1 MTEDLAITPRMIVQA
16 MCDTEAN
23 PVDVEEVREVLRRE
37 RLVEVPRALA
47 ARKKRNATIRAYC
60 RVLWG
65 IIAAAIPLSIAK
77 EIWPDLW
84 LTWTLAAVIWSVI
97 VATMLALFFLLTKE
111 EKRNAD
117 VWTIGSGGTHG

>member
-1 MTEDLAITPRMIVQA
+1 MEDLAITPRMIVQA

-23 PVDVEEVREVLRRE
+23 LADVEEVREVLRRE
-37 RLVEVPRALA
+37 RLVEVPQAVA
-47 ARKKRNATIRAYC
+47 TKKKRNAIIRTYC
-60 RVLWG
+60 RVLWVV
-65 IIAAAIPLSIAK
+65 IATAVPLSIAK

-97 VATMLALFFLLTKE
+97 VAMMLALFFLLTKE

-117 VWTIGSGGTHG
+117 VWTVGGTHG